1 MILNQLLFI
10 ILPAVAPLLPDHAD
24 NDGWG
29 LRLHNL
35 SAPGPY
41 LVGESIGR
49 VTFGVTLISFSKET
63 RKHDPLFVANALGDL
78 RVIVFNSD
86 QEAIDNVGLRRLA
99 KRDPL
104 TEPIELRPGDFSCN
118 EFSFGSCGYYKV
130 RDLGKH
136 RVQAT
141 MKIGQ
146 REKGTSYFSCL
157 RSTGSAC
164 SLHRVSQI
172 DNARLTFLPPRW
184 P

>member
-1 MILNQLLFI
+1 MILNQLLFV

-118 EFSFGSCGYYKV
+118 EFSFGSFGYYKV

-146 REKGTSYFSCL
+146 REKGTSYFFLPPLL
-157 RSTGSAC
+157 RLGVHS
-164 SLHRVSQI
+164 HRVSQI
-172 DNARLTFLPPRW
+172 NSTLLTSLPPRW